1 MIWIKEHMVNKI
13 PIIVS
18 VSKFEIMRSGL
29 QAITVI
35 SSSGYEVM
43 ERVRWIIS
51 DLIEK
56 VLVSFFY

>member
-1 MIWIKEHMVNKI
+1 
-13 PIIVS
+13 
-18 VSKFEIMRSGL
+18 MRSGP

-51 DLIEK
+51 DLTEK
-56 VLVSFFY
+56 VLVGFFY